1 MTATA
6 PVLTL
11 IKNVNPGLARRFS
24 IENAFHFHDYSDAEL
39 LQALDWKLKAQDRK
53 ATDDAKKVAIE
64 VLGRLR
70 IRPNFGN
77 IGEVENLLSRA
88 KTNYQDRQSSLP
100 PHQKDPNA
108 PFEPQDFDPDFGR
121 DKNAASNLSK
131 LFEDMIGSEDIID
144 KLGRWQKMAKVLKEK
159 GMDLQNIP
167 TNFVFKGPPGAIRPT
182 FMEAH
187 ADIHTGVGKT
197 TVARKMGSVYYD
209 MGILASNEV
218 IECSA
223 SDLVGQYIGHTGPK
237 TKKLFEKAL
246 GRVLF
251 IDEAYRLGQGQ
262 FAQEAMDEL
271 VGLLTHDR
279 FKGKLIVILAGYDQE
294 INNLLQVNTGLSSR
308 FPEEIVFQNI
318 MPDKCLE
325 ILDRKLQKQSV
336 QLPILRDTSSP
347 TYAQLVNLVD
357 QLSALPSWGNARD
370 METLSKKMLEIA
382 LSGDSTATSAT
393 LQLSAQDA
401 LSCLNSM
408 LVQRRD
414 RITNQKRRSNRH
426 SEQQALSSGP
436 TPPSAP
442 PSAQTSS
449 RTATKPTET
458 DPGESQSATTD
469 GIGRDP
475 GVPDDVWEQLQRD
488 KEAAKEEQR
497 RAEEKAAEIAEQ
509 ERKAAEEAKRI
520 ANAMRRARDNEIK
533 MQELKRRQ
541 EAARLREQ
549 QARAAREA
557 ERKRCEAEVRTQ
569 TRLRQMGRCVAG
581 FQWIKQA
588 GGYRCAGGAH
598 FVSDREIGI

>member
-1 MTATA
+1 
-6 PVLTL
+6 
-11 IKNVNPGLARRFS
+11 
-24 IENAFHFHDYSDAEL
+24 
-39 LQALDWKLKAQDRK
+39 
-53 ATDDAKKVAIE
+53 
-64 VLGRLR
+64 
-70 IRPNFGN
+70 
-77 IGEVENLLSRA
+77 
-88 KTNYQDRQSSLP
+88 
-100 PHQKDPNA
+100 
-108 PFEPQDFDPDFGR
+108 
-121 DKNAASNLSK
+121 
-131 LFEDMIGSEDIID
+131 
-144 KLGRWQKMAKVLKEK
+144 
-159 GMDLQNIP
+159 
-167 TNFVFKGPPGAIRPT
+167 
-182 FMEAH
+182 
-187 ADIHTGVGKT
+187 
-197 TVARKMGSVYYD
+197 MGSVYYD

-271 VGLLTHDR
+271 VGLLTHER

-308 FPEEIVFQNI
+308 FPEEIIFQNI

-401 LSCLNSM
+401 LSCLNAM

-414 RITNQKRRSNRH
+414 RITNQKRRSNRY

-436 TPPSAP
+436 LPPSAP
-442 PSAQTSS
+442 PSTQTSS

-458 DPGESQSATTD
+458 DPGESQSSTTG

-533 MQELKRRQ
+533 MQELRRRQ

-557 ERKRCEAEVRTQ
+557 ERKRCEAEVRAQ

>member
-1 MTATA
+1 M
-6 PVLTL
+6 
-11 IKNVNPGLARRFS
+11 NPGLARRFA

-39 LQALDWKLKAQDRK
+39 LQALDWKLKAQDRT

-77 IGEVENLLSRA
+77 IGEVENLLSKA

-100 PHQKDPNA
+100 LHQRDPNA
-108 PFEPQDFDPDFGR
+108 PFEPQDFDPDFDR
-121 DKNAASNLSK
+121 NKNAATNLSK
-131 LFEDMIGSEDIID
+131 LFEDMIGSEDIIN
-144 KLGRWQKMAKVLKEK
+144 KLRRWQKMAKALKEK
-159 GMDLQNIP
+159 GMDMQNIP
-167 TNFVFKGPPGAIRPT
+167 TNFVFKGPPGAIASPLV
-182 FMEAH
+182 EAR

-209 MGILASNEV
+209 MGVLASNEV

-237 TKKLFEKAL
+237 TRKLFEKAL

-251 IDEAYRLGQGQ
+251 IDEAYRLGEGR

-271 VGLLTHDR
+271 VGLLTHER

-318 MPDKCLE
+318 APDKCLE

-347 TYAQLVNLVD
+347 TYAQLVSLVN

-370 METLSKKMLEIA
+370 METLAKKMLEIA
-382 LSGDSTATSAT
+382 LSGDSTATSGT
-393 LQLSAQDA
+393 LQISAQDT
-401 LSCLNSM
+401 LSCLNTM
-408 LVQRRD
+408 LMQRRD
-414 RITNQKRRSNRH
+414 RIINQKQRSHRH

-436 TPPSAP
+436 PPPSAP
-442 PSAQTSS
+442 PSSQASS
-449 RTATKPTET
+449 RTATKPTEDDQGGQRST
-458 DPGESQSATTD
+458 DD

-475 GVPDDVWEQLQRD
+475 GVPDNVWEQLQRD

-497 RAEEKAAEIAEQ
+497 RAEERAAEIARE
-509 ERKAAEEAKRI
+509 ERRAAEEARRI
-520 ANAMRRARDNEIK
+520 ANAMKKARDNEIK
-533 MQELKRRQ
+533 MQELKRHR

-557 ERKRCEAEVRTQ
+557 ERKRYEAEVRAQ
-569 TRLRQMGRCVAG
+569 TKLRQMGRCVAG
-581 FQWIKQA
+581 FQWIKQH

-598 FVSDREIGI
+598 FVSDHEIGI